1 MLSMCIASMK
11 PTKIH
16 KNMMEIDL
24 KSRLSLS
31 CHTSKKGLFFQL
43 IKFQCRPYVA
53 LLILFVSVFMFFFE
67 F

>member
-24 KSRLSLS
+24 KSRLCLYHAIQVRKDLFSNLLNS
-31 CHTSKKGLFFQL
+31 NVGLTW
-43 IKFQCRPYVA
+43 PY
-53 LLILFVSVFMFFFE
+53 
-67 F
+67 